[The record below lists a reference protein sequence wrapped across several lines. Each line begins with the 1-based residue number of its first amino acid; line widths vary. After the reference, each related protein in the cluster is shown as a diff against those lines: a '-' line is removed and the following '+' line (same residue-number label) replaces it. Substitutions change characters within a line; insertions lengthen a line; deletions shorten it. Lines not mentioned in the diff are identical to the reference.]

1 MYKERALSGSK
12 DGLRPPPGNGLTGL
26 PKRKRVLT

>member
-1 MYKERALSGSK
+1 MYKERGSK
-12 DGLRPPPGNGLTGL
+12 DGLRPPPGKGLTGL